1 MYRTCCFCSFRR
13 RAIGNIHV
21 MCPAYRLHNC
31 YDRRLVCVSSD
42 IILNFRT
49 TFVSKSGQVVYDA
62 RQIAIHYVRGMF
74 VLDLLAA
81 IPFELLVLFQVPTVS
96 AQVLT
101 ASVQVPT
108 VSACAGAHD
117 RCACVP
123 AGAQGTCA
131 RYNYDHHHHSQ
142 KAPQG
147 HVT

>member
-1 MYRTCCFCSFRR
+1 MYRTLVHAVSAVLGAPFTTIFMSCALSIDCIITTSGDVLF
-13 RAIGNIHV
+13 
-21 MCPAYRLHNC
+21 
-31 YDRRLVCVSSD
+31 VCVCSD

-96 AQVLT
+96 VQAQVATTGAHVSL
-101 ASVQVPT
+101 QVPT
-108 VSACAGAHD
+108 ASAHIGKI
-117 RCACVP
+117 
-123 AGAQGTCA
+123 A
-131 RYNYDHHHHSQ
+131 RYNYDHSHNQ
-142 KAPQG
+142 QAPQG